1 MKNMCSNC
9 DKRDKC
15 IELCE
20 EAEKYAGQ
28 DYVGQSEYISNGIL
42 PEIIE
47 ENSIW
52 SYTKD
57 KYTTDGLKYMIIKLY
72 EEGMDSREIA
82 YHLPCSFQYAHKIIK
97 KYKNGKVDKY
107 GKEISCI

>member
-1 MKNMCSNC
+1 MKNMCSSC
-9 DKRDKC
+9 DKRNKC

-57 KYTTDGLKYMIIKLY
+57 KYTTDGLKYIIIKLH
-72 EEGMDSREIA
+72 EEGMSVMEIA
-82 YHLPCSFQYAHKIIK
+82 HHLPCVQSYISKIIK
-97 KYKNGKVDKY
+97 EYKKSPSPKVD
-107 GKEISCI
+107 ITT